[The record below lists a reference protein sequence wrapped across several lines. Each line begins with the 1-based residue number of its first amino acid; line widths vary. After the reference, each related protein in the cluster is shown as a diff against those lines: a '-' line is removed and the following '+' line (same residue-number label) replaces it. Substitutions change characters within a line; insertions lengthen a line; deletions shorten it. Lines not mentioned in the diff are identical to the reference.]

1 MAGVDFGPRATKE
14 LLRQYGVIAKKQLGQ
29 NFLIDARVLDGIVTA
44 VNADDHTVALE
55 VGPGL
60 GALTTQLAE
69 RARQVVAI
77 EKDETLRPLLGGVLA
92 GRGNVELVFAD
103 CLKVDIEAL
112 VSPFLQADDDL
123 VFAANLPYYVTT
135 PILFA
140 VLESKLPLRRAVV
153 MVQREVAD
161 RMVAAPGGKDYGVLS
176 VGVQYRGA
184 VQRLFVVPP
193 SAFLPQPGVESAVV
207 LIDCEHRPPLRAP
220 DEETFFQ
227 VVRAA
232 FSTRRKTLENAL
244 AGGLGVAKLEAAD
257 LIQRAGLNPSARAE
271 ALSIADFVRL
281 AEQMGP

>member
-1 MAGVDFGPRATKE
+1 MQPVDDF
-14 LLRQYGVIAKKQLGQ
+14 
-29 NFLIDARVLDGIVTA
+29 
-44 VNADDHTVALE
+44 
-55 VGPGL
+55 
-60 GALTTQLAE
+60 
-69 RARQVVAI
+69 
-77 EKDETLRPLLGGVLA
+77 
-92 GRGNVELVFAD
+92 
-103 CLKVDIEAL
+103 
-112 VSPFLQADDDL
+112 

-161 RMVAAPGGKDYGVLS
+161 RMVAEPGGKDYGVLS

-184 VQRLFVVPP
+184 VKRLFVVPP

-207 LIDCEHRPPLRAP
+207 LIDCERRPDDRAT
-220 DEETFFQ
+220 DEEKFFQ

-244 AGGLGVAKLEAAD
+244 ASGLGVPKSESAD
-257 LIQRAGLNPSARAE
+257 LIRRAGLNPSVRAE

-281 AEQMGP
+281 AEQMGT